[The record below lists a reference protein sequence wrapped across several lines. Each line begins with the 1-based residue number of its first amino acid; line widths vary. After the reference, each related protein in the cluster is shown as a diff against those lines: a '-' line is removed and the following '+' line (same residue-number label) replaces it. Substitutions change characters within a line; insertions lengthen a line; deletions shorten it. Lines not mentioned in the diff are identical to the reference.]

1 MNPPPLPLRSFSE
14 IHPFWWAEASLTTK
28 INLFVWSDV
37 SLTVRPLLCVVGC
50 CPDPTGRQVSLSEIS
65 VQGDG
70 KPLGEGLLGA
80 VLKSGGH
87 GPLDGRHQR
96 EASAWIH
103 GQCFH
108 KQQSPSLAYLVDH
121 YIIKSF
127 ESSLR

>member
-1 MNPPPLPLRSFSE
+1 M
-14 IHPFWWAEASLTTK
+14 K

-37 SLTVRPLLCVVGC
+37 SIMVRPLLCLVGC
-50 CPDPTGRQVSLSEIS
+50 CCDPTGWQVSLSEIS

-70 KPLGEGLLGA
+70 EPLGEGLLGA

-87 GPLDGRHQR
+87 GPLDGRDQR

-108 KQQSPSLAYLVDH
+108 KQQSSSLTYLVDH
-121 YIIKSF
+121 FIITSF